1 MKKRKFIFIILIS
14 GIVYS
19 CSTARFAYLAEPE
32 HKADSTY
39 INHYAYSL
47 CYDEGMEQAKWVAYD
62 LKESDLVANCKRKD
76 CFIPDTMVS
85 SQTAG
90 DRDYKSNGYDRGH
103 LAPAGDML
111 RNKIA
116 MRESFYYSNISP
128 QLPSF
133 NRGIWKKLEMKIR
146 EWVNRYG
153 RLYIICGPVFS
164 DSDNTIGE
172 NSVAV
177 ADYFFKTILVD
188 NPKEKFCIGF
198 LFPHIKCEGDIFN
211 YAVTVDSV
219 ENVTGLDLY
228 HKLPNRME
236 KDIESKYS
244 IATWK

>member
-1 MKKRKFIFIILIS
+1 VRKKNFILMIFVS

-32 HKADSTY
+32 HKVDSTY

-47 CYDEGMEQAKWVAYD
+47 CYDEGTEQAKWVAYD
-62 LKESDLVANCKRKD
+62 IKESDMVANCKRKD
-76 CFIPDTMVS
+76 CFTPDTMVS

-90 DRDYKSNGYDRGH
+90 DRDYKIRGYDRGH
-103 LAPAGDML
+103 LVPAGDML
-111 RNKIA
+111 RNKRV

-153 RLYIICGPVFS
+153 RLYITCGPVFS
-164 DSDNTIGE
+164 NSYNKIGE
-172 NSVAV
+172 DSVAV

-188 NPKEKFCIGF
+188 NSKEKFCIGF
-198 LFPHIKCEGDIFN
+198 LFPHIKCKGDIFN

-219 ENVTGLDLY
+219 EIVTGIDMY
-228 HKLPNRME
+228 PKLPNRIE
-236 KDIESKYS
+236 KEIESKYS
-244 IATWK
+244 IALWK